1 MFKKH
6 LKHLLSIA
14 LAFTLSLSTPLTTLA
29 ANGDVQDSANNT
41 GGGSGSMS
49 TTTSSLAWSANAQ
62 GYRIYI
68 IDRNFQRISPV
79 YDFYYSTPRAG
90 NYCWNTRFDTPSS
103 PDEHYHDSI
112 SILQEWCDSSE
123 SVPKPTEIESGIR
136 VGNGQK
142 FKEWFF
148 GGRGGFDNLLAGS
161 GSSSFGPSL
170 SGSSS
175 TQSYPNTV
183 IATRIYDTS
192 TFMSVSRTD
201 ITRGILQ
208 PYAVAPP
215 DTMLYSRYDK
225 IQDLSTTIKE
235 VYEDITDYLSD
246 EVGKWVDTNGD
257 GVGDHQITEND
268 ILKWAAYSANKSAS
282 YDNSYSD
289 VGAAWYMYVYGA
301 TEFRRLCSII
311 YSSGGTSAHTP
322 TQNLLTQ
329 SIPLSGG
336 TGGTGGDGTPTST
349 TPTPTPTTPRFPAYY
364 LVNKDDT
371 IRVPG
376 YDNAALA
383 LQDNCY
389 MVVEPI
395 TWLYVRTTN
404 GAWDNPSSYESTRTY
419 GTFWNL
425 ANKWNSTAGFYNTI
439 MTKLFNNC
447 LTTTTTT
454 TSPTGA
460 VIHGITDALNQRSI
474 ANSVELMNA
483 SYGLSM
489 HLYDASAWDGLPV
502 VTEYLTSTHAH
513 QTTTLTN
520 STPPVAVSDKTMG
533 GKQYTV
539 VQWETSTVDNTETLT
554 PASTWDEMTA
564 TSTKT
569 QSGTT
574 PTTVDISTEE
584 KVLYIQLIESLA
596 PTASLGDWNLTE
608 SKLSVVNS
616 LRVYFFCSKLGWV
629 HVHNKNCHN
638 CQNIFMV
645 ICPYC
650 Q

>member
-1 MFKKH
+1 MIKKH
-6 LKHLLSIA
+6 LKQLLSIA

-29 ANGDVQDSANNT
+29 ATTGVQDSANNT

-68 IDRNFQRISPV
+68 IDRNFQRISPT

-103 PDEHYHDSI
+103 PDEHYHYFI
-112 SILQEWCDSSE
+112 SDLQQWCDSSE
-123 SVPKPTEIESGIR
+123 TPPPPTVIESGIR

-148 GGRGGFDNLLAGS
+148 AGGDGFNLENPTSPS
-161 GSSSFGPSL
+161 GFGPSL
-170 SGSSS
+170 SGAS
-175 TQSYPNTV
+175 SYPNTV
-183 IATRIYDTS
+183 LSTRLTSDSDVWHNWTTVDTGELIATPPSRMFASQYSAVESICSELNNRYSMYRSAYDQE
-192 TFMSVSRTD
+192 
-201 ITRGILQ
+201 I
-208 PYAVAPP
+208 
-215 DTMLYSRYDK
+215 
-225 IQDLSTTIKE
+225 
-235 VYEDITDYLSD
+235 
-246 EVGKWVDTNGD
+246 GKWVDSDGD
-257 GVGDHQITEND
+257 GIGDTQITSEIARDCAKYKAFKSIAGTYNSNNLGYAMYMFLHGEAEFNRICDIIHAND
-268 ILKWAAYSANKSAS
+268 GSQ
-282 YDNSYSD
+282 
-289 VGAAWYMYVYGA
+289 
-301 TEFRRLCSII
+301 F
-311 YSSGGTSAHTP
+311 SSSAHTP

-336 TGGTGGDGTPTST
+336 TGGTGGDGTPT
-349 TPTPTPTTPRFPAYY
+349 TPQPTEPSIIPAKN
-364 LVNKDDT
+364 LVMKTNT

-376 YDNAALA
+376 YTTPKDA

-483 SYGLSM
+483 GYGLSM
-489 HLYDASAWDGLPV
+489 HLYQI
-502 VTEYLTSTHAH
+502 TS
-513 QTTTLTN
+513 
-520 STPPVAVSDKTMG
+520 K
-533 GKQYTV
+533 
-539 VQWETSTVDNTETLT
+539 
-554 PASTWDEMTA
+554 
-564 TSTKT
+564 
-569 QSGTT
+569 
-574 PTTVDISTEE
+574 I
-584 KVLYIQLIESLA
+584 
-596 PTASLGDWNLTE
+596 
-608 SKLSVVNS
+608 
-616 LRVYFFCSKLGWV
+616 
-629 HVHNKNCHN
+629 
-638 CQNIFMV
+638 IF
-645 ICPYC
+645 
-650 Q
+650 

>member
-1 MFKKH
+1 MQSQHISKFKKH

-49 TTTSSLAWSANAQ
+49 TTTSALAWSANAQ

-79 YDFYYSTPRAG
+79 YDFLYSTPSG
-90 NYCWNTRFDTPSS
+90 PIGDELYTTRFDGPTS
-103 PDEHYHDSI
+103 PTGPTGHYKAPI
-112 SILQEWCDSSE
+112 TKLQEWCDSSE
-123 SVPKPTEIESGIR
+123 TPPPPTVIESGIR

-148 GGRGGFDNLLAGS
+148 AGGDGFNLGNSTSPS
-161 GSSSFGPSL
+161 GFSFSL
-170 SGSSS
+170 SSGA
-175 TQSYPNTV
+175 SYPRTT
-183 IATRIYDTS
+183 ITQRINSNDYSTAVECEHTGELRALPSNAITS
-192 TFMSVSRTD
+192 
-201 ITRGILQ
+201 
-208 PYAVAPP
+208 
-215 DTMLYSRYDK
+215 SRYYEIINAASK
-225 IQDLSTTIKE
+225 IEEKADIYYTIFQS
-235 VYEDITDYLSD
+235 DI
-246 EVGKWVDTNGD
+246 GKWIDTNGD
-257 GVGDHQITEND
+257 GTGDYQLTSSTLQSYCEY
-268 ILKWAAYSANKSAS
+268 KAYKSYESTYTSAS
-282 YDNSYSD
+282 LSSAMFIVQCGRSAFDQNVEVIFY
-289 VGAAWYMYVYGA
+289 
-301 TEFRRLCSII
+301 
-311 YSSGGTSAHTP
+311 SGGMSAHTP

-336 TGGTGGDGTPTST
+336 TGGTGGDGTPTPPQSPT
-349 TPTPTPTTPRFPAYY
+349 TPTPTTPRFPAYY

-474 ANSVELMNA
+474 ANSVELMNQN
-483 SYGLSM
+483 YGLSM
-489 HLYDASAWDGLPV
+489 HLY
-502 VTEYLTSTHAH
+502 
-513 QTTTLTN
+513 
-520 STPPVAVSDKTMG
+520 
-533 GKQYTV
+533 
-539 VQWETSTVDNTETLT
+539 
-554 PASTWDEMTA
+554 
-564 TSTKT
+564 
-569 QSGTT
+569 QS
-574 PTTVDISTEE
+574 
-584 KVLYIQLIESLA
+584 K
-596 PTASLGDWNLTE
+596 
-608 SKLSVVNS
+608 SKI
-616 LRVYFFCSKLGWV
+616 
-629 HVHNKNCHN
+629 
-638 CQNIFMV
+638 IF
-645 ICPYC
+645 
-650 Q
+650 